1 MPGNYSYYEIIR
13 RTSAAFGT
21 LFNDIYIRHQ
31 NDENEDFS
39 YIKVPL
45 AYGPIQKFL
54 ARIEQKQ
61 DSRNRVAITLPRMSF
76 QIGKLAYD
84 SSRKSSST
92 QTFRAGYGPN
102 NTPANIFMPIPYILP
117 FELSIATKNNDD
129 MFQIIEQILPRFRPE
144 YTLSVNLVST
154 LGDTKDI
161 PIVLQDVGAF
171 QDDYD
176 GTFDTRRFIQSTLT
190 FAAKIYF
197 YGPIPSTE
205 DGQKLIKKVQVDYYT
220 HTKQQNASRQLRY
233 IASPRAVNDYNED
246 ETTTLSADIA
256 ENVTSFSVSNASQ
269 LEVNSYIQID
279 NENMFITDIENNY
292 ITVVRGRDETTPTEH
307 QEGSIINV
315 INAQDDELIEYG
327 DDFEFNEETFNFDDG
342 KIYSPRKGEDV

>member
-1 MPGNYSYYEIIR
+1 MQGNYSYHEIIR

-31 NDENEDFS
+31 NGEDEDFS

-54 ARIEQKQ
+54 ARIEQKP
-61 DSRNRVAITLPRMSF
+61 DLRNRVAITLPRMSF
-76 QIGKLAYD
+76 QIGKLTYD
-84 SSRKSSST
+84 STRKSSST
-92 QTFRAGYGPN
+92 QTFKASYGPN
-102 NTPANIFMPIPYILP
+102 NTPANLFMPVPYILP

-144 YTLSVNLVST
+144 HTLSVNLVSS

-176 GTFDTRRFIQSTLT
+176 GTFDTRRFIQCTLT

-197 YGPIPSTE
+197 YGPIPNSG
-205 DGQKLIKKVQVDYYT
+205 DNQKLIKKVQVDYYT
-220 HTKQQNASRQLRY
+220 DTKRSNASRQLRY
-233 IASPRAVNDYNED
+233 IATPRAVDDYNQD
-246 ETTTLSADIA
+246 ETTTLFSDISAII
-256 ENVTSFSVSNASQ
+256 TRFQVSDSTQ
-269 LEVNSYIQID
+269 LVLNSYIQIN
-279 NENMFITDIENNY
+279 NENMYIKEIDNNY
-292 ITVVRGRDETTPTEH
+292 ITVNRGEDGTIPVEH

-315 INAQDDELIEYG
+315 INTQDDELIEYG
-327 DDFEFNEETFNFDDG
+327 DDFDFNEETFNFDDG